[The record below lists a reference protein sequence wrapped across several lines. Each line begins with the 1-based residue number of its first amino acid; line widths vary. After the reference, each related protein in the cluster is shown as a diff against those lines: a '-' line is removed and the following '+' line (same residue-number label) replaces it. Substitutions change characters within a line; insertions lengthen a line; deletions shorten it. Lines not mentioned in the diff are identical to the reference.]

1 MRNNEKFRV
10 AGNNDGNKRND
21 NSTETELK
29 MIKFGIFKRM
39 GKVEE
44 MQEQTEGTACLR
56 LKICGQMK
64 SDYRKLTSL
73 LMSSKIESVFYVAIY
88 NEME

>member
-29 MIKFGIFKRM
+29 MIKFSFFKRM
-39 GKVEE
+39 EKVEE
-44 MQEQTEGTACLR
+44 M
-56 LKICGQMK
+56 
-64 SDYRKLTSL
+64 
-73 LMSSKIESVFYVAIY
+73 
-88 NEME
+88 